1 MKKYFLGIL
10 CVLFVILSGC
20 GPNPDVILQNDSV
33 SVQTEEIVTEPSSE
47 TAEENEEQIFVYICG
62 AVENPG
68 VYAMDEGSRVF
79 QLVDLAGGFRADAD
93 LQSVNQAEQ
102 VADGQMIRILTQEES
117 AAGETSGTD
126 TAGAAAVSD
135 EGKVNINRADREQL
149 TTLNGIGDTKAAA
162 IIQYRESH
170 GSFQSIDEIM
180 QVDGIAQGTYDKIK
194 DDIVIK

>member
-10 CVLFVILSGC
+10 CVLFVILNGC

>member
-10 CVLFVILSGC
+10 CVLFVILNGC
-20 GPNPDVILQNDSV
+20 GPNPDVILQNDGV

>member
-1 MKKYFLGIL
+1 MKKNFLGIL
-10 CVLFVILSGC
+10 CVLFVILNGC

-135 EGKVNINRADREQL
+135 DGKVNINRADREQL